1 MRASRRQVAGRRLG
15 ALEAEVMELIWARG
29 DWVAVNDLLAALGGQ
44 RRAYTT
50 VMTIVTRLCDKGLLE
65 RERRGRGFVY
75 RPALSKEEL
84 AARTLH
90 DVLASTEDPQ
100 AVLAHFVSDLQASP
114 ELLARL
120 QALAAGT
127 PGADAGPEGRR

>member
-1 MRASRRQVAGRRLG
+1 MVARRQVAGRQLG
-15 ALEAEVMELIWARG
+15 ALEAEVMGLIWDHG
-29 DWVAVNDLLAALGGQ
+29 DWVAVNDIRPALRG
-44 RRAYTT
+44 RARAYTT

-65 RERRGRGFVY
+65 RRRQGRGFVY
-75 RPALSKEEL
+75 RPVLTREAL

-90 DVLASTEDPQ
+90 DVLASTDDPH
-100 AVLAHFVSDLQASP
+100 AVLAHFVRDLQASP

-127 PGADAGPEGRR
+127 RAADTGAGDPR